1 MSWNNNGHPFNSYP
15 GNWDNHPFFNA
26 MPGFGI
32 DHADQSNSNDQ
43 GPHPWAQN
51 IQSML
56 NAFPFGPGPGGPR
69 RGFGHGGP
77 GGRGGWRGR
86 RGRHDH
92 HRGGPPPPPPPHD
105 GAPAT
110 DPVADPDTSV
120 PEPDHHPRSPPAA
133 PHHGRHSHDH
143 SPPPAPGAGGHGP
156 TPHTQHPR
164 GPPPPYANHPFAQLL
179 SSLLPDLTATAST
192 TARRQACEDE
202 DEAPF
207 APPLDLFST
216 PQAYTLH
223 VALPG
228 AKKQDIGVDWDAD
241 RSTLRIAGV
250 LHRPAD
256 SQLLEA
262 LLPSHAERRVGFF
275 ERVVALPPAGHE
287 QPRRE
292 QRVFVDGEAEAE
304 ESETEEGREEI
315 DGAGIMAKMEDG
327 ILIVTV
333 PKVERGWTEVRKVD
347 IE

>member
-1 MSWNNNGHPFNSYP
+1 TIRDPTRGPKYSE
-15 GNWDNHPFFNA
+15 
-26 MPGFGI
+26 
-32 DHADQSNSNDQ
+32 HAERL
-43 GPHPWAQN
+43 PLRAR
-51 IQSML
+51 
-56 NAFPFGPGPGGPR
+56 PR
-69 RGFGHGGP
+69 RSSSRLRP
-77 GGRGGWRGR
+77 WRAGGRGGWR
-86 RGRHDH
+86 HAAVATITTAADH
-92 HRGGPPPPPPPHD
+92 RLHLRPTTARPQPTPSPTPTPPSQNPTTTRAVRPPRPTT
-105 GAPAT
+105 AAT
-110 DPVADPDTSV
+110 ATTTARPL
-120 PEPDHHPRSPPAA
+120 
-133 PHHGRHSHDH
+133 
-143 SPPPAPGAGGHGP
+143 PPAPRP
-156 TPHTQHPR
+156 RPHAAHPAPPR
-164 GPPPPYANHPFAQLL
+164 PPPPYANHPFELL

-287 QPRRE
+287 QPGASRGSLSMARPRPRRA
-292 QRVFVDGEAEAE
+292 RLK
-304 ESETEEGREEI
+304 R
-315 DGAGIMAKMEDG
+315 AGGD
-327 ILIVTV
+327 
-333 PKVERGWTEVRKVD
+333 
-347 IE
+347 

>member
-120 PEPDHHPRSPPAA
+120 SKPIYISL
-133 PHHGRHSHDH
+133 S
-143 SPPPAPGAGGHGP
+143 
-156 TPHTQHPR
+156 
-164 GPPPPYANHPFAQLL
+164 PFAR
-179 SSLLPDLTATAST
+179 P
-192 TARRQACEDE
+192 
-202 DEAPF
+202 
-207 APPLDLFST
+207 ST

>member
-1 MSWNNNGHPFNSYP
+1 MS
-15 GNWDNHPFFNA
+15 
-26 MPGFGI
+26 
-32 DHADQSNSNDQ
+32 
-43 GPHPWAQN
+43 GPEK
-51 IQSML
+51 
-56 NAFPFGPGPGGPR
+56 G
-69 RGFGHGGP
+69 
-77 GGRGGWRGR
+77 
-86 RGRHDH
+86 
-92 HRGGPPPPPPPHD
+92 
-105 GAPAT
+105 
-110 DPVADPDTSV
+110 
-120 PEPDHHPRSPPAA
+120 
-133 PHHGRHSHDH
+133 
-143 SPPPAPGAGGHGP
+143 
-156 TPHTQHPR
+156 
-164 GPPPPYANHPFAQLL
+164 
-179 SSLLPDLTATAST
+179 T

-216 PQAYTLH
+216 LQAYTLH

-315 DGAGIMAKMEDG
+315 DGAGITAKMEDG